1 MNKYILGIDG
11 MGCGMCE
18 IHVEEA
24 ISKNIKVKKVKA
36 SHLKNTAVVFTEL
49 NLGEDDF
56 KNVLDPTGYRITS
69 FKREAAVKKLFGWR

>member
-24 ISKNIKVKKVKA
+24 LEKTLKYKRIKA
-36 SHLKNTAVVFTEL
+36 SHIKNNVIIICED
-49 NLGEDDF
+49 NLTIEDF
-56 KNVLDPTGYRITS
+56 KKILDPTGYRVTS
-69 FKREAAVKKLFGWR
+69 FERTVAVKKLFGWR